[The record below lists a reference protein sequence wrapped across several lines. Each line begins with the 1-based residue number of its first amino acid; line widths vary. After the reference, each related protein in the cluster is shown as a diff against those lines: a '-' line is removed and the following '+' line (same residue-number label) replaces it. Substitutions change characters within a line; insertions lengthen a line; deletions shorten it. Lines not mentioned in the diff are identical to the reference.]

1 VAARF
6 AQTPGEAASPAHDDR
21 GERRVDAERGGT
33 MDEANRFAP
42 PATAVADVGPDA
54 VQPIRFWPPSGR
66 IGRLRFLAYGLALYI
81 LFIVAAFAF
90 GFASAMIGH
99 DSALMSALAMVGFLV
114 YLFAAFVL
122 IVQRSHDMDMS
133 GWWSIAAI
141 IPIVGLLWVFK
152 GGTRGANRWGPP
164 PPPNGIAV
172 TILGWLLPVVVVIG
186 IVAAVA
192 LPAAQQATTRAVGTP
207 R

>member
-1 VAARF
+1 
-6 AQTPGEAASPAHDDR
+6 
-21 GERRVDAERGGT
+21 

-42 PATAVADVGPDA
+42 PATSVADVGPDV
-54 VQPIRFWPPSGR
+54 VQPVRLWPPSGR
-66 IGRLRFLAYGLALYI
+66 IGRLRFLAYGLALYV
-81 LFIVAAFAF
+81 LFIVAAFVF
-90 GFASAMIGH
+90 GFVSAMVGK
-99 DSALMSALAMVGFLV
+99 DSVLMSALGMLGFLA
-114 YLFAAFVL
+114 YLVAAFVL

-141 IPIVGLLWVFK
+141 IPIVGLVWVFK

-164 PPPNGIAV
+164 PPPNGVFV
-172 TILGWLLPVVVVIG
+172 TIAGLLLPVIVVVG

-192 LPAAQQATTRAVGTP
+192 LPAYQQAAMRGTAGS